1 MKRIFVL
8 FTLSVLSM
16 VSFAQNDNGKLWVS
30 AQGGIMFSNVYSV
43 RGHNYNREYDEYVLW
58 ANETNPLQPRVV
70 FTPGNRLRSGAKLG
84 LGLHYCFNERY
95 SLILNFN
102 YEQKGARGKINRY
115 EIFSGYG
122 YDGLL
127 SQGYVETPI
136 AVYDIDADI
145 YFDYRYFVIPLCF
158 EWQFKRFFLN
168 AGAYLA
174 YQVKDYTHTE
184 FYLNDNLIG
193 YSYDFDKE
201 RGLVDAD
208 IDYGLEYGIG
218 YNIIS
223 TSKNRL
229 SLMLSGSLGLA
240 PAEDTD
246 LLGIHVRGTKNHSV
260 GLTLRY
266 ERKAL

>member
-1 MKRIFVL
+1 MINLKIYEISEENRIKPIDPVFMLKVL
-8 FTLSVLSM
+8 FLQRLYNIS
-16 VSFAQNDNGKLWVS
+16 DNQV
-30 AQGGIMFSNVYSV
+30 
-43 RGHNYNREYDEYVLW
+43 EY
-58 ANETNPLQPRVV
+58 Q
-70 FTPGNRLRSGAKLG
+70 
-84 LGLHYCFNERY
+84 
-95 SLILNFN
+95 I
-102 YEQKGARGKINRY
+102 
-115 EIFSGYG
+115 
-122 YDGLL
+122 
-127 SQGYVETPI
+127 
-136 AVYDIDADI
+136 
-145 YFDYRYFVIPLCF
+145 
-158 EWQFKRFFLN
+158 
-168 AGAYLA
+168 
-174 YQVKDYTHTE
+174 KDRMS
-184 FYLNDNLIG
+184 

>member
-1 MKRIFVL
+1 MLKVL
-8 FTLSVLSM
+8 FLQRLYNIS
-16 VSFAQNDNGKLWVS
+16 DNQV
-30 AQGGIMFSNVYSV
+30 
-43 RGHNYNREYDEYVLW
+43 EY
-58 ANETNPLQPRVV
+58 Q
-70 FTPGNRLRSGAKLG
+70 
-84 LGLHYCFNERY
+84 
-95 SLILNFN
+95 I
-102 YEQKGARGKINRY
+102 
-115 EIFSGYG
+115 
-122 YDGLL
+122 
-127 SQGYVETPI
+127 
-136 AVYDIDADI
+136 
-145 YFDYRYFVIPLCF
+145 
-158 EWQFKRFFLN
+158 
-168 AGAYLA
+168 
-174 YQVKDYTHTE
+174 KDRMS
-184 FYLNDNLIG
+184 